1 MSWFLSSSVRRI
13 IALLLLVLD
22 LSQEP
27 GSALAFSSIADDDS
41 DTVADLCTKENFS
54 WTVAGA
60 IEDATPSTRDVVC
73 GLPLLEQREPVTSRS
88 ILAHHRTI
96 VPWHFTAVLPPNIPS
111 EITLSIIRAPGF
123 GDASHHGNT
132 YLAHRRSTVLI
143 I

>member
-1 MSWFLSSSVRRI
+1 MSWLLSSSVRRI

-27 GSALAFSSIADDDS
+27 GSALEFTSIADDDS

-73 GLPLLEQREPVTSRS
+73 GLPLVEHPQRVTSRS

-96 VPWHFTAVLPPNIPS
+96 LPAHFEFVLAPNIPF
-111 EITLSIIRAPGF
+111 EIALSLIRAPRF
-123 GDASHHGNT
+123 GEASNHGNT
-132 YLAHRRSTVLI
+132 YLAHQRSTVLI